1 MAFELNAKG
10 KHRELTPLYQGGR
23 YRDGRPKVKAGL
35 LERMKQVTI
44 EEAWGVLGGKGHHFQ
59 FDGDWLNLH
68 PDRVIVGRAVTC
80 RYVPHR
86 PDLNEIVEEDG

>member
-59 FDGDWLNLH
+59 YTIARTPTSDWKKSYASFK
-68 PDRVIVGRAVTC
+68 RVETGFQVCSRVTHQS
-80 RYVPHR
+80 P
-86 PDLNEIVEEDG
+86 